1 MSDEVKCKHCST
13 PISPQTVAC
22 PKCGHPQGLLAQP
35 MSFTN
40 GMFIVSFAIS
50 AIVVFGLL
58 KFDSFIVSWLS
69 TFGLA
74 IVIAYAWKGVS
85 KK

>member
-1 MSDEVKCKHCST
+1 MSDEVKCKHCSA
-13 PISPQTVAC
+13 PISPQADVC

-35 MSFTN
+35 MGFSN
-40 GMFIVSFAIS
+40 GVFIVSLAIS
-50 AIVVFGLL
+50 AVIVFGLL
-58 KFDSFIVSWLS
+58 KLDGPVASWLS

-74 IVIAYAWKGVS
+74 LVIAYAWKNVS